1 MSQAASGA
9 KSAGVHLFDVDLN
22 DPDSRLIDRST
33 VAPQDLAQ
41 INELMT
47 ALHGLREAEQKLSD
61 MSLRYMRLNSTD
73 MRALHFLIM
82 SAGANAPVTPG
93 AISKHLGVS
102 SASTTKLLDRLE
114 RGGHITR
121 SPHPTDRRALAITIT
136 AHTHEA
142 AMQTVGRQQSKRFNA
157 AVRLSRQERETV
169 IEFLRDMTAEI
180 TPSGEPW
187 PELRSSGSQPRA

>member
-1 MSQAASGA
+1 MAQQ
-9 KSAGVHLFDVDLN
+9 DVE
-22 DPDSRLIDRST
+22 
-33 VAPQDLAQ
+33 Q

-47 ALHGLREAEQKLSD
+47 ALRGLREAEQKLSE

-73 MRALHFLIM
+73 MRALQLLIM
-82 SAGANAPVTPG
+82 SAGAKMPVTPS
-93 AISKHLGVS
+93 AISKHLGIS

-121 SPHPTDRRALAITIT
+121 SAHPTDRRSLTIAITPR
-136 AHTHEA
+136 THEA

-187 PELRSSGSQPRA
+187 PELSGSGTQPRT